1 MHVTELHEV
10 RTINR
15 GLADL
20 AKLGFDVQALI
31 PQERT
36 GVEAPRYVLRRG
48 DSEIPD
54 DLTYPYN
61 NVLSLR
67 APGDIRMSNPILIV
81 GDDYYRARGT
91 SMAAPHVSGVAA
103 LILSAFADASVVE
116 KALVCGASGFISKA
130 SPRKVLISAVMR
142 ALEGVLVV
150 PSEFSRA
157 KGAGGDEIRTLT
169 KRLRSLTPQQLRVL
183 EMLCQGLLNKQIA
196 FALEVGET
204 TVKAHVSEILRKL
217 SVTSRTQAVLEV
229 SKLDF
234 GAVPAL
240 YEGEGGDDDDVAGLS

>member
-1 MHVTELHEV
+1 MSTQVLMVEDHPLFAEAIHQVLTGAIEDIEVWHAGSLAQAKPVVTRQPRL
-10 RTINR
+10 
-15 GLADL
+15 DL
-20 AKLGFDVQALI
+20 VLLDLWLPDTHGF
-31 PQERT
+31 E
-36 GVEAPRYVLRRG
+36 GVIELRRCF
-48 DSEIPD
+48 PKV
-54 DLTYPYN
+54 P
-61 NVLSLR
+61 V
-67 APGDIRMSNPILIV
+67 V
-81 GDDYYRARGT
+81 
-91 SMAAPHVSGVAA
+91 
-103 LILSAFADASVVE
+103 ILSAFADASVVE

-142 ALEGVLVV
+142 ALEGDLVV
-150 PSEFSRA
+150 PSDFSRA

-234 GAVPAL
+234 GAVLAL
-240 YEGEGGDDDDVAGLS
+240 YEGEGGDDDDAAGLS